1 MQLADVST
9 KHPKSFTLCWL
20 PASVPNTAAKIPAE
34 LHYAI
39 MYMHGHMWVVGSG
52 TVMQDGVG
60 NHQTSQLEAMFH
72 KCVCHTCSD
81 RQLQVQP
88 PGTGHTCCT
97 SACQSLGLV
106 RRRLDV
112 RSLPWDRWHTPPTQQ
127 QAPGT
132 RSQLLLIL
140 STGRGTA
147 QRRYLHTQHLTK
159 GRQRVSG

>member
-39 MYMHGHMWVVGSG
+39 MYVHGHMWVVGSG

-60 NHQTSQLEAMFH
+60 NNQTSQLEAMFH
-72 KCVCHTCSD
+72 KCVC
-81 RQLQVQP
+81 
-88 PGTGHTCCT
+88 HTCCT